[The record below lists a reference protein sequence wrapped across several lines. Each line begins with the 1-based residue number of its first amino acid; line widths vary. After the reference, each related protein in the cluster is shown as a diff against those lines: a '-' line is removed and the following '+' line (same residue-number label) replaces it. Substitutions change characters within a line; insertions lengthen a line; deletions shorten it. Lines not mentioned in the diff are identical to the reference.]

1 MKSNRAYY
9 NFKRLIRKYTVSF
22 FVQLP
27 ANDKQFKDDEV
38 DDLGNPINPEYTAQ
52 KPFKGAIIPFNSRE
66 VYQSGGRIT
75 ESDRQLYIDLGN
87 SEEMREKLHLP
98 PKTKVFHQ
106 SRVYFV
112 EGEGNYL
119 DFSHFVIYTL
129 KEVSS
134 FNGTEL

>member
-9 NFKRLIRKYTVSF
+9 NFKRLIKKYTVSF

-27 ANDKQFKDDEV
+27 ANDKQFENDEV
-38 DDLGNPINPEYTAQ
+38 DDLGKPIVPEYAAQ

-75 ESDRQLYIDLGN
+75 EGDRQLYIDAVSNENIQGELY
-87 SEEMREKLHLP
+87 LP
-98 PKTKVFHQ
+98 PKTRVIHQ
-106 SRVYFV
+106 NRVYFV

-119 DFSHFVIYTL
+119 DFSHFILYTL
-129 KEVSS
+129 KEVEP

>member
-9 NFKRLIRKYTVSF
+9 NFKRLIKKYTVSF

-27 ANDKQFKDDEV
+27 ANDKQFGNDEV
-38 DDLGNPINPEYTAQ
+38 DDLGNPITPEYAAQ

-75 ESDRQLYIDLGN
+75 ESDRQLYIDAGSNENIQGELY
-87 SEEMREKLHLP
+87 LP
-98 PKTKVFHQ
+98 PKTRVIHQ
-106 SRVYFV
+106 NRVYFV

-119 DFSHFVIYTL
+119 DFSHFILYTL
-129 KEVSS
+129 KEVGP